1 MVVACSVGHMDPNN
15 PVVRL
20 VGQGMQAETQ
30 GRAADAR
37 ALFEQAWQVAADDY
51 EACVAAHYVARHQE
65 TPEEVLRWNSL
76 CLERADRVGDD
87 RVRGFYPSLHLNL
100 ARAHSD
106 LGAED
111 RAHEHY
117 RLAAE
122 CIEDAP
128 AGPYRD
134 GIRYA
139 VAAGLGSRSRS
150 TALAELLAMLSA
162 RADLTAL
169 GLLLPAYL
177 GDLGTMEDRMALLTA
192 AQLVHAGRSL
202 PEEEQAVLRQALA
215 DLVPSR

>member
-1 MVVACSVGHMDPNN
+1 MDPNN

-37 ALFEQAWQVAADDY
+37 ALFRQAWEVAADDY

-65 TPEEVLRWNSL
+65 TPEDVLRWNTL
-76 CLERADRVGDD
+76 CLERADGVGDD

-100 ARAHSD
+100 ARAHAD

-128 AGPYRD
+128 IGPYRD

-139 VAAGLGSRSRS
+139 VAAGLGSRSS
-150 TALAELLAMLSA
+150 SASLADLLGKLSA

-177 GDLGTMEDRMALLTA
+177 GDLGTMEDRMALLA
-192 AQLVHAGRSL
+192 AARMVHAGRSL
-202 PEEEQAVLRQALA
+202 PDDEQTVLGQAIDELA
-215 DLVPSR
+215 PSS